1 MTGRGKRGK
10 PKAGFPLFP
19 PPLEIATR
27 FPHSHSL
34 DDDLAFALHNFRE
47 RSPGHHLNP
56 LGSSFNENMLT
67 QCLAKNCKQNC
78 LYAKGNRTR
87 RRRLLRIIPSRQHP
101 RLHLQQRAC
110 GLSYTNYAPYI
121 KATGFLQ
128 TSEFES
134 QEFRI
139 YFSLIK
145 PTT

>member
-56 LGSSFNENMLT
+56 LGSSFNENMLET
-67 QCLAKNCKQNC
+67 VSL
-78 LYAKGNRTR
+78 LYHPLGPEPVPWALR
-87 RRRLLRIIPSRQHP
+87 R
-101 RLHLQQRAC
+101 
-110 GLSYTNYAPYI
+110 N
-121 KATGFLQ
+121 
-128 TSEFES
+128 
-134 QEFRI
+134 
-139 YFSLIK
+139 
-145 PTT
+145 